1 MNRRRFLVASLAA
14 ALAVPLGAASQQ
26 DGRLPRVGY
35 LTSESRSVDVESFE
49 LGLRDLGYT
58 PGQDILIDY
67 RFADWRVE
75 KIPSLVAE
83 LLRLR
88 PDVFLAASPY
98 VIRAATHAPKTMP
111 IVGIDLETDPQKAGW
126 IKSIAKPGA
135 NLTGF
140 FLDIPELSGKQVQ
153 LLAETVVRLRRVA
166 VLWDADAATL
176 QFDAIKAA
184 AQAQRRSG
192 LSLAFRQPSEY
203 PGALSSAA
211 RQPAEAIVV
220 LSSPAVFMNLKA
232 LAELALQHHLPSISV
247 FPQFAEVGGLIGY
260 GPVLPDLF
268 RRSARYVDRILKGAT
283 PAELPIQRPTI
294 FRLIINL
301 KTARALG
308 VTIPPSLLAR
318 ADR

>member
-26 DGRLPRVGY
+26 DGRLSWVGY
-35 LTSESRSVDVESFE
+35 LTTESRSVDVESFE

-98 VIRAATHAPKTMP
+98 VIRAATHATKTMP

-166 VLWDADAATL
+166 VLWDADAASYSSMPSRP
-176 QFDAIKAA
+176 
-184 AQAQRRSG
+184 QRRRSDAAG
-192 LSLAFRQPSEY
+192 FPSHVNRANTPE
-203 PGALSSAA
+203 PFLRRRGSRPKPSSC
-211 RQPAEAIVV
+211 
-220 LSSPAVFMNLKA
+220 
-232 LAELALQHHLPSISV
+232 
-247 FPQFAEVGGLIGY
+247 Y
-260 GPVLPDLF
+260 
-268 RRSARYVDRILKGAT
+268 RRPLYL
-283 PAELPIQRPTI
+283 
-294 FRLIINL
+294 
-301 KTARALG
+301 
-308 VTIPPSLLAR
+308 
-318 ADR
+318 